1 MKTTVYNPSELEV
14 EFAKALENVKEQLE
28 SNLPGNR
35 IIEIE
40 NRIQTDNP
48 ILRFKLQDAD
58 GDPHEIVVKVIQT
71 PDKF

>member
-14 EFAKALENVKEQLE
+14 QFAKALENVASILE
-28 SNLPGNR
+28 SNLPGSR
-35 IIEIE
+35 IIEVE
-40 NRIQTDNP
+40 NSSKEDNP
-48 ILRFKLQDAD
+48 ILKFKINDTD